1 MDCGTETV
9 TMLHTPGLILLF
21 SAVSDDNMFVLF

>member
-1 MDCGTETV
+1 
-9 TMLHTPGLILLF
+9 MLHTLGLLWLF

>member
-1 MDCGTETV
+1 V
-9 TMLHTPGLILLF
+9 TMLQTLGLLWLF